1 VINNNGGESI
11 MEEITK
17 YLEEIYENCKIPF
30 QVYENGK
37 SIFDIN
43 LSGTEEE
50 LLEKVFFVGTKRF
63 EIIIEKEYKD
73 SLKILEFC
81 IKDKCKKDHNKKEKV
96 IVQLLQNLSISK
108 EKIKE
113 IMPKIKENTFLIT
126 VDLKGKLAEVL
137 DILKNIYND
146 IDIIIMNYDETIIL
160 IGAFEDINEH
170 VSSISETIYVSLY
183 EKCYISYCY
192 IKDYELLSAAYNDNI
207 YKINLAKK
215 YKLSS
220 RIFGQNSLLFEK
232 IMDNLKEE
240 TKVKIL
246 EDFDG
251 GFSKLDEDMMK
262 TVEIFFRLDLNLSEA
277 AKGLYVH
284 RNTLIY
290 RLDKIQKYTGYDI
303 RKFNEATLFK
313 IALFVWK
320 QKSKI

>member
-1 VINNNGGESI
+1 

-220 RIFGQNSLLFEK
+220 KIFGQNSLLFEK

-277 AKGLYVH
+277 AKSLYVH